1 MPLSYLTRVI
11 EFTATHRIRRADWS
25 RERNAREFGKAADDH
40 EHRYQCHVT
49 VKGPLAAEAGGV
61 TSLVAL
67 DGLLAQE
74 ITARF
79 GGRHINDAAP
89 QFADGA
95 WLATGEALAV
105 YLWGRLAGRL
115 PPGVMMHA
123 VRIQED
129 AHLYSE
135 YFGEP

>member
-1 MPLSYLTRVI
+1 MAIGYLTRVI
-11 EFTATHRIRRADWS
+11 EFTATHRIRRSDWS

-40 EHRYQCHVT
+40 AHRYQCRVT
-49 VKGPLAAEAGGV
+49 VKGPLVAEAGGV
-61 TSLVAL
+61 MSLVAV
-67 DGLLAQE
+67 DALLAEE

-79 GGRHINDAAP
+79 AGRHISEAAP
-89 QFADGA
+89 QFADGG

-105 YLWGRLAGRL
+105 YVWGRLVGRL
-115 PPGVMMHA
+115 PPGVTMHA

-129 AHLYSE
+129 AHLYAE